1 LKSFYQQAS
10 NTLESNEELEKV
22 KNDINDSLK
31 TNELLQSLR
40 IPTIEIKEID
50 NFLNSHE
57 IIDMDKILEFSMI
70 LK

>member
-1 LKSFYQQAS
+1 MKSFYQQAS